1 MALIEW
7 TDDLS
12 VGVEEFNSHHK
23 RLIEMIN
30 KLHDS
35 IVTKTDSS
43 VIEEILSELSNYT
56 MYHFFTEEDAMK
68 KHGYPDFDDHKAI
81 HFNLTDKTLRFMQDL
96 NSGKSGLSEEL
107 LAFLKEWLRD
117 HILHID
123 MNYKSFFNS
132 KGIF

>member
-43 VIEEILSELSNYT
+43 VIEEILSGLSNYT